1 MSARQLSLLFDIKP
15 APSFDNFVTGR
26 NMELVDKLKSVCS
39 RVFDERFIYIWGNKG
54 TGKSHLLSAM
64 RNLSDESGM
73 STFFF
78 RDNQKI
84 KKHRSL
90 CGSSLLLVDDVHL
103 RTDSDQYFI
112 FDWYNELKANH
123 GALVVAG
130 DKPPSALNIRA
141 DLLTRLGWGLVYRV
155 HELTDSQKLEA
166 MVKYSLERGFYL
178 SSEVINYVLRH
189 RARDLNCLLE
199 ILEGIDYYSIETRRR
214 VTVPLVKEFFAISQS
229 VKLE

>member
-1 MSARQLSLLFDIKP
+1 M
-15 APSFDNFVTGR
+15 
-26 NMELVDKLKSVCS
+26 
-39 RVFDERFIYIWGNKG
+39 
-54 TGKSHLLSAM
+54 
-64 RNLSDESGM
+64 
-73 STFFF
+73 
-78 RDNQKI
+78 
-84 KKHRSL
+84 
-90 CGSSLLLVDDVHL
+90 
-103 RTDSDQYFI
+103 
-112 FDWYNELKANH
+112 
-123 GALVVAG
+123 AG
-130 DKPPSALNIRA
+130 DEPPYALNIRA

-229 VKLE
+229 I

>member
-1 MSARQLSLLFDIKP
+1 MRIRQLSLLFDLKP

-26 NMELVDKLKSVCS
+26 NIELVDNLKSLCS
-39 RVFDERFIYIWGNKG
+39 RLFGERFIYIWGNNG

-64 RNLSDESGM
+64 RNLSDENGV
-73 STFFF
+73 STCFF
-78 RDNQKI
+78 RKNQKI
-84 KKHRSL
+84 KKYNNRY
-90 CGSSLLLVDDVHL
+90 GSSLLLVDDVHL
-103 RTDSDQYFI
+103 RTDNDQYFI
-112 FDWYNELKANH
+112 FDWYNELKANN

-130 DKPPSALNIRA
+130 DAPPGALTIRA

-178 SSEVINYVLRH
+178 PNEVINYVLRH

-229 VKLE
+229 I